1 MEKASFSEVE
11 DYIESLYNKKKKA
24 RKYRRSVSGDDVFA
38 VIMTVWF
45 SLCIAV
51 IIFATIMMFICDC

>member
-24 RKYRRSVSGDDVFA
+24 KRYRRSVNGQDVFA

-51 IIFATIMMFICDC
+51 IIFAIIMMFLCE